1 MMSEMDG
8 LIPAVANLSV
18 QSSLRRKPVRPA
30 SSIPPP
36 PTFCAELEGSMP
48 TIPRPQASGDFDQG
62 LIPLERE
69 PPPDHKG
76 LIPLHAPHSATV
88 SHAGPPST
96 AVSAGL
102 PLPSQTPGT
111 PDVVYRPAAY
121 PSWPQSYASHHP
133 QPAPLVS
140 PTHSLPTPSVSSTTS
155 PPPIPGIHS
164 SGQKLGDFA
173 SSVFSK
179 ETVKWSKKTASR
191 FGGALKSAA
200 TSAHE
205 AATKAQVAAVRA
217 TEQRRQRQ
225 AGIVVPQQTTNPQLL
240 YTPQYWASS
249 HLHAQNTA
257 SHQQSAIP
265 FVPPARQD
273 QSQSQS
279 PAALAPVSQGQ
290 TPHVFASNQTPSSPP
305 PPLAKFHYPQISAS
319 PLSLPSH
326 PQPHYS
332 LPGHHLQHHQQ
343 HQQHQQ
349 QHYLHHPQPTPTV
362 ALVERSGGGGS
373 FLPPPAPTGPSA
385 GSWQQITTADPT
397 TLNKGINAPGSG
409 GGNSSTLKT
418 VGTGKVALAAVGGL
432 TRLLIAASTGEDVG
446 EMDFGSGGGEEA
458 VVSPDSGES
467 CEAPGEQGDG
477 AGYPDTYGEASHTLT
492 SSYADHQEALQA
504 NHFANM
510 INAQANVNA
519 LTYVSNTTT
528 TYGMS
533 SSSNLVSDPYRYSH
547 YIYTPDPA
555 SCI

>member
-8 LIPAVANLSV
+8 LIPAVANLSM
-18 QSSLRRKPVRPA
+18 QPSLRRKPVRPA

-48 TIPRPQASGDFDQG
+48 TTPRPQASGDFDQG
-62 LIPLERE
+62 LIPVERE
-69 PPPDHKG
+69 PPPDHEG
-76 LIPLHAPHSATV
+76 VIPLHAPHSAAV

-96 AVSAGL
+96 AVGAGL
-102 PLPSQTPGT
+102 PSPSQTPGT
-111 PDVVYRPAAY
+111 PGVVYTPAAY
-121 PSWPQSYASHHP
+121 PSWPKSYASHHP

-140 PTHSLPTPSVSSTTS
+140 PTQSLPTSSVSSTTS
-155 PPPIPGIHS
+155 PPPISGIHS

-217 TEQRRQRQ
+217 AEQRRQRQ
-225 AGIVVPQQTTNPQLL
+225 AGIVVPQQTTSPQPL

-249 HLHAQNTA
+249 HHHAQNTA

-265 FVPPARQD
+265 FVPPVRQD

-305 PPLAKFHYPQISAS
+305 PPPAKFHYPQISAS

-326 PQPHYS
+326 PQPHNS
-332 LPGHHLQHHQQ
+332 LPGHHLQQHQQ

-362 ALVERSGGGGS
+362 VLVGGSGGGGS
-373 FLPPPAPTGPSA
+373 FLPLPAPTGPST

-397 TLNKGINAPGSG
+397 KLNKGINAPGSG

-418 VGTGKVALAAVGGL
+418 VGTGMAALAAVGGF

-446 EMDFGSGGGEEA
+446 EMDFGSGGGEEV

-477 AGYPDTYGEASHTLT
+477 TGYPDTYGDASHTLT

-510 INAQANVNA
+510 INAQANANA
-519 LTYVSNTTT
+519 LSYVSDTTT
-528 TYGMS
+528 TYGRS
-533 SSSNLVSDPYRYSH
+533 SSSNLVSDPYGYSH